1 MSDQEGFTKRL
12 KKAKTAGAKK
22 AIQKELSE
30 KVSALLQD
38 GVKIYTALDPSLQ
51 QRAVYQLN
59 AQLPYQGVEGGSAVI
74 NHQTHQIVAL
84 AGGKNYKSLI
94 STTPIK
100 RKDNQVPQLSR
111 C

>member
-1 MSDQEGFTKRL
+1 TKRL
-12 KKAKTAGAKK
+12 KKAKTDGAKK

-74 NHQTHQIVAL
+74 NHETHQIVAL
-84 AGGKNYKSLI
+84 AGGKNYKKFDFNYAYQAQRQPGSA
-94 STTPIK
+94 IK
-100 RKDNQVPQLSR
+100 PLLDYGP
-111 C
+111 